1 MSEAATANGG
11 GEKQQQQQQEPP
23 PTPFHQVSSSST
35 EGVAV
40 AGAASSSPDE
50 VDRLAELPKQALPS
64 PPRRLVKQ
72 ASSVGSLC
80 RALPPYVQ
88 RPPIEAVVFGW
99 GVNEDGQL
107 VCAGTST
114 ISFHPCM
121 CLLRPCMQRLL
132 HVPCSPSA
140 AGLQAGQAGACSA
153 CVGSLLCCH
162 GMS

>member
-11 GEKQQQQQQEPP
+11 GAAAAQQGEPPQQQPP
-23 PTPFHQVSSSST
+23 PTPFQQASSSST
-35 EGVAV
+35 EGVPA
-40 AGAASSSPDE
+40 AAAASSSPDE

-107 VCAGTST
+107 VWE
-114 ISFHPCM
+114 SF
-121 CLLRPCMQRLL
+121 
-132 HVPCSPSA
+132 PS
-140 AGLQAGQAGACSA
+140 SA
-153 CVGSLLCCH
+153 F
-162 GMS
+162 